1 MARRSPFLINVTP
14 LLRGGSARSQ
24 VIRGPLEDLEVSGSR
39 VIPGSEVVT
48 EVTFEPAGGAAV
60 NVRATVSFEW
70 EGPCRRCLGEV
81 MGTSSIDVV
90 ETFEENFN
98 EGETYPLV
106 HSEVDLEQMVRE
118 AVLPEL
124 PQAPLCSEDCQG
136 LCPECGANRNEGP
149 CGHEGAPADPR
160 WAALDELREN

>member
-1 MARRSPFLINVTP
+1 MARRSPFLINVTR
-14 LLRGGSARSQ
+14 LLRGGPASHEVISA
-24 VIRGPLEDLEVSGSR
+24 PLEDLAVSGSH
-39 VIPGSEVVT
+39 VIPGSDVT
-48 EVTFEPAGGAAV
+48 ADVTFEPAGGAAV
-60 NVRATVSFEW
+60 NLRGTVTFDW

-81 MGTSSIDVV
+81 RGVAHVDVL
-90 ETFEENFN
+90 ETFEENFE